1 MASLAVL
8 AWGRAL
14 STLQLRRREYSGT
27 PANWPDSVHPVLQ
40 QIYAARG
47 VLTPGEAEHRLAR
60 MLSPQSLGGIEQ
72 AVDLLVAAIRDDS
85 SILVAGDYDCDGAT
99 GTAVAIRGLRML
111 GAKRVDYAIPNRF
124 AHGYGLSPAFVASM
138 QPSPDLIVT
147 VDNGVASVAGVAAAK
162 ARGIRVIVT
171 DHHLPGEQLPACD
184 AMVNPNLRDDSF
196 PSKMLAGVGVMFYLL
211 LALRS
216 RLREQ
221 GAFAHVEPDLS
232 SLLDLVALGTVADLV
247 PLDFNNRVLV
257 QAGLQRMRQGRACAG
272 ITALVESGKRSLAT
286 LVSSDLGFA
295 VGPRLNAAGRLE
307 DMRLGVECLLTDNVV
322 QARLCAEQLNAI
334 NLERRELQASMVAE
348 AEQMVAGL
356 TDIDAIGVALYEPS
370 WHAGVIGLVASKLKD
385 RLHRPVIAFAPASED
400 DMGHLRGSA
409 RSIPGF
415 HIRDAL
421 AVIDTREP
429 GLIERFGGHAMAAGL
444 SLKSED
450 YPRFA
455 AAFDAVA
462 RELIPSER
470 LQALLYTDGGLPI
483 GAATLTLARQLRQ
496 AGPWGQAFPEPLFDN
511 LFECAGWKVMGE
523 RHLRLQLRDPR
534 DGSMHDAVMFNAYHG
549 QPPPTH
555 LRAAYELTINDW
567 QGRETP
573 RLLLRH
579 IEPA

>member
-1 MASLAVL
+1 M
-8 AWGRAL
+8 
-14 STLQLRRREYSGT
+14 LQLRRREARGT
-27 PANWPDSVHPVLQ
+27 PGNWPDSVHPVLR

-47 VLTPGEAEHRLAR
+47 VLVPAEVEHRLAR
-60 MLSPQSLGGIEQ
+60 MLSPQTLGGIDA
-72 AVDLLVAAIRDDS
+72 AVTLLLEAIRADW
-85 SILVAGDYDCDGAT
+85 SIVVAGDYDCDGAT
-99 GTAVAIRGLRML
+99 GTAVAVRGLRLL
-111 GAKRVDYAIPNRF
+111 GARRVSYAIPNRF
-124 AHGYGLSPAFVASM
+124 VHGYGLSPALVESL
-138 QPSPDLIVT
+138 QPTPQLIIT

-171 DHHLPGEQLPACD
+171 DHHLPGEQLPDCD
-184 AMVNPNLRDDSF
+184 AMVNPNLPGDLF

-211 LALRS
+211 LGLRAK
-216 RLREQ
+216 LREQ
-221 GAFAHVEPDLS
+221 GASPRVEPDLS

-257 QAGLQRMRQGRACAG
+257 EAGLQRIRSGRACAG
-272 ITALVESGKRSLAT
+272 IVALIEAGKRSPAT
-286 LVSSDLGFA
+286 LCSSDLGFS

-307 DMRLGVECLLTDNVV
+307 DMRLGVECLLTDDVE
-322 QARLCAEQLNAI
+322 QARRLAERLDGI
-334 NLERRELQASMVAE
+334 NRERRELQAGMVAE
-348 AEQMVAGL
+348 AEVMAAGL
-356 TDIDAIGVALYEPS
+356 DHIEAVGVALYEPS
-370 WHAGVIGLVASKLKD
+370 WHAGVVGLVASKLKE

-400 DMGHLRGSA
+400 DPDHLRGSA
-409 RSIPGF
+409 RSIAGF

-421 AVIDTREP
+421 AAIDARQP

-444 SLKSED
+444 SLKATD

-462 RELIPSER
+462 TELIAPER
-470 LQALLYTDGGLPI
+470 LQALLYTDGELPP
-483 GAATLTLARQLRQ
+483 GAASLELARQLRQ

-511 LFECAGWKVMGE
+511 LFECAGWKVMGAT
-523 RHLRLQLRDPR
+523 HLRLQLRDPR
-534 DGSMHDAVMFNAYHG
+534 DGTLHDAVMFNAYHG
-549 QPPPTH
+549 QPPPPR